1 LKKLNT
7 SLFGHPLV
15 TQNNMNFLG
24 IQYFTTLLS
33 GFGGKNVEN
42 PAEGSFER
50 INVIR
55 FVINI

>member
-1 LKKLNT
+1 
-7 SLFGHPLV
+7 
-15 TQNNMNFLG
+15 MNFLG